1 THCALNSMPR
11 SVLGGAALA
20 GGRATF
26 IGSTVASVLLA
37 IIITALPFL
46 GLSPTDGSMIIGL
59 LVLVG
64 IVLFQVGDLKELG
77 KRNFRRARRL
87 VQGSRVAECV
97 ALPTFYPDAVVISVV
112 PPART
117 LIRNG
122 IVLSLDPQVGDFSVG
137 DVLID

>member
-1 THCALNSMPR
+1 
-11 SVLGGAALA
+11 
-20 GGRATF
+20 
-26 IGSTVASVLLA
+26 
-37 IIITALPFL
+37 
-46 GLSPTDGSMIIGL
+46 MIIGL

-87 VQGSRVAECV
+87 VHGSRVAESA
-97 ALPTFYPDAVVISVV
+97 ALPTFYADGVDFSVV
-112 PPART
+112 PTART

-137 DVLID
+137 DVLIDRRSDRRGGLRPGGRRGRGHRRRRA